1 LTSLNAIT
9 FFYKQ
14 LNAGVAARI
23 VSASET
29 LASPVPQPEIS
40 AEPANIV
47 IKSAL
52 EVGFVIFIAAVL
64 PC

>member
-1 LTSLNAIT
+1 VHHGT
-9 FFYKQ
+9 
-14 LNAGVAARI
+14 GVAARI

-47 IKSAL
+47 IKSVL
-52 EVGFVIFIAAVL
+52 DIGFVVFMAAVL